1 MDSNK
6 LIFEQVADMVEDQI
20 LDGLLKPGDQS
31 PSTTEFSNVYGINPA
46 TARKGLNL
54 LVDEGIL
61 YKKRGMG
68 MFVTEDAREIII
80 KKRKTEYMKNVLPDL
95 VKNFKLLEISKEELI
110 EEIEQI
116 YKKEQAND
124 WCKKSKQGIW

>member
-20 LDGLLKPGDQS
+20 LDDLLKAGDQS

-46 TARKGLNL
+46 TARKGLNI
-54 LVDEGIL
+54 LVDQGIL

-68 MFVTEDAREIII
+68 MFVTDDAKKIII
-80 KKRKTEYMKNVLPDL
+80 RKRKDAYISNILPDL
-95 VKNFKLLEISKEELI
+95 IKNMTMLGITKEELI
-110 EEIEQI
+110 IEIEKL
-116 YKKEQAND
+116 YKKEQD
-124 WCKKSKQGIW
+124 DD

>member
-6 LIFEQVADMVEDQI
+6 LIFEQVAEMVENQI
-20 LDGLLKPGDQS
+20 LDGILQANDQS

-46 TARKGLNL
+46 TARKGLNI

-68 MFVTEDAREIII
+68 MFVTEDEKMIIEN
-80 KKRKTEYMKNVLPDL
+80 KRKK
-95 VKNFKLLEISKEELI
+95 
-110 EEIEQI
+110 
-116 YKKEQAND
+116 
-124 WCKKSKQGIW
+124 